1 MCVMNTLGAQGVK
14 DGQNSWGCRERFEGQ
29 GELGEHLQRMR
40 QRGSGGRSWG
50 IEGSQGAQAG
60 VPDGEFLS
68 LCVSGPGLGSD
79 TAKAAARLATQGLRR
94 RKRHRERLEREG
106 NKGRLRVSGSFISF
120 LLSLTSSLQSLDA
133 PKSHT
138 DC

>member
-1 MCVMNTLGAQGVK
+1 M
-14 DGQNSWGCRERFEGQ
+14 
-29 GELGEHLQRMR
+29 
-40 QRGSGGRSWG
+40 QRGRESGSGCRSWG

-60 VPDGEFLS
+60 LPDGGSLS
-68 LCVSGPGLGSD
+68 LCVSGPGQGSD
-79 TAKAAARLATQGLRR
+79 IAAAAAGLATQRLRK

-106 NKGRLRVSGSFISF
+106 NKGRLRISGSFISF

-133 PKSHT
+133 PESHT

>member
-1 MCVMNTLGAQGVK
+1 M
-14 DGQNSWGCRERFEGQ
+14 
-29 GELGEHLQRMR
+29 QRGR
-40 QRGSGGRSWG
+40 QSGSGGKSWG
-50 IEGSQGAQAG
+50 IEGSWGAQAG
-60 VPDGEFLS
+60 LPDGGSLS
-68 LCVSGPGLGSD
+68 LCVSGPRQGSD
-79 TAKAAARLATQGLRR
+79 IAAAAARLATQGLRK

-106 NKGRLRVSGSFISF
+106 NKGRLRISGSFISF